1 MTVVLTG
8 GDLTIRDVV
17 AVARRGEDVRLSPA
31 AVERM
36 RATRRVVERTLARG
50 EEVYGLSTGLGVLKR
65 DPAPADAADF
75 NRRLISM
82 HRVGQG
88 PEAPLDVVRA
98 ALLRLINAFAA
109 GWTGVRPELAE
120 HLVRALN
127 DGPPPAVRVLGSVGQ
142 SDLAAMADLADGVL
156 GDFELAAGEGL
167 ALVNSGAFSTGWAA
181 LAMADARQL
190 LDAMEAAGALSLEG
204 LAANLTTLHPAVAAS
219 RPYPGVIAA
228 VSRLRA
234 LLDGSALWR
243 PGAARSLQDPLT
255 FRNLPQLF
263 GAVRDAYAFA
273 AGQLAVELNAAQNNP
288 IVVLEEDRAI
298 SVGNF
303 EILPLAHALDAL
315 RLALAPALTSGAER
329 VVKLLETPWSG
340 LPTGLVEEAGS
351 ADAGLAYVG
360 IASQAIA
367 AEARLLAHAVSFE
380 LASSAHA
387 EGIEDR
393 MTTAPLAARRLA
405 EMVELGARVVANEL
419 IVAAQAV
426 DLRDGLE
433 RLGRGTARVHAHVRA
448 VVPFVGKGDLVPHDV
463 QPLVD
468 LVRSGALSFD
478 VS

>member
-1 MTVVLTG
+1 MVL
-8 GDLTIRDVV
+8 V
-17 AVARRGEDVRLSPA
+17 
-31 AVERM
+31 
-36 RATRRVVERTLARG
+36 
-50 EEVYGLSTGLGVLKR
+50 
-65 DPAPADAADF
+65 
-75 NRRLISM
+75 
-82 HRVGQG
+82 
-88 PEAPLDVVRA
+88 
-98 ALLRLINAFAA
+98 
-109 GWTGVRPELAE
+109 
-120 HLVRALN
+120 
-127 DGPPPAVRVLGSVGQ
+127 
-142 SDLAAMADLADGVL
+142 
-156 GDFELAAGEGL
+156 
-167 ALVNSGAFSTGWAA
+167 
-181 LAMADARQL
+181 
-190 LDAMEAAGALSLEG
+190 
-204 LAANLTTLHPAVAAS
+204 
-219 RPYPGVIAA
+219 
-228 VSRLRA
+228 
-234 LLDGSALWR
+234 
-243 PGAARSLQDPLT
+243 
-255 FRNLPQLF
+255 
-263 GAVRDAYAFA
+263 
-273 AGQLAVELNAAQNNP
+273 
-288 IVVLEEDRAI
+288 EDRAI

-393 MTTAPLAARRLA
+393 MTMAPLAAR
-405 EMVELGARVVANEL
+405 RVVANEL